1 MNVISKVKDELY
13 AYAASRESPVLNP
26 VFRQELLD
34 AHPSHLSH
42 FVLKL
47 LFASGA
53 HGTDF
58 LTKMATRN
66 YRDENSEIVGIG
78 HHSVAIKNG
87 DVVTK
92 YHHRTLNWNEAER
105 EKRRDELRTAQGL
118 LTEPFYDV
126 MEPQDFS
133 VQPFIGDLALRSVTS
148 KQSYVDSRESVDI
161 VTDPRTQDLLAR
173 VAVFYSDTGV
183 MVDWVGS
190 NNIMFRTDGC
200 LRVVDTVPLIATEP
214 RNKRTLTEAEKYF
227 RQHEVKFKPYFI
239 QDDTVVS

>member
-1 MNVISKVKDELY
+1 MNTVSKVKDELY

-53 HGTDF
+53 HGADF

-66 YRDENSEIVGIG
+66 YRNEDSEVVGIG
-78 HHSVAIKNG
+78 HHSVAIKDG

-92 YHHRTLNWNEAER
+92 YHHRTLHWNEAER

-126 MEPQDFS
+126 IEPQDFS
-133 VQPFIGDLALRSVTS
+133 IQPFIGDLDLRSVTS
-148 KQSYVDSRESVDI
+148 RQSYVDSRESVDI
-161 VTDPRTQDLLAR
+161 VTDPRTRELLAR
-173 VAVFYSDTGV
+173 VAAFYSDTGV

-190 NNIMFRTDGC
+190 NNIMFRSDGY
-200 LRVVDTVPLIATEP
+200 LLIVDTVPLIATEP
-214 RNKRTLTEAEKYF
+214 RNKRALTEAEKYF
-227 RQHEVKFKPYFI
+227 RQHGVKFRPYFT
-239 QDDTVVS
+239 QSNVSVS